1 VNYVSRAQW
10 GARPPKSTKPITS
23 SECLFVHHSVT
34 GTGPDEAAIVRQ
46 VQAFHMDTRNW
57 QDIAYSWL
65 VGQSG
70 AIYEGRG
77 WGVAGGHTEGWNSK
91 SHAVCFI
98 GNSDNDTPTP
108 QALAAISAVWAE
120 HARRYATNTLRPH
133 RAVNQTGCPGAQL
146 TSWVAAQTAPP
157 QPSTSEEFTVDADA
171 RKAFDDIIRRL
182 DNDHLPVARD
192 TNAWVKAK
200 AAGAPADLA
209 AAIAALG
216 NDVARQ
222 VADEL
227 AKRLAS

>member
-1 VNYVSRAQW
+1 MQYVSRSEW
-10 GARPPKSTKPITS
+10 GARPPKSTKPIAS
-23 SECLFVHHSVT
+23 SQALFVHHSVT
-34 GTGPDEAAIVRQ
+34 ATGPDEAAIVRQ
-46 VQAFHMDTRNW
+46 VQAFHMDTRKW

-70 AIYEGRG
+70 RIYEGRG
-77 WGVAGGHTEGWNSK
+77 WGVAGGHTEGHNST

-98 GNSDNDTPTP
+98 GNSDNDVPTK
-108 QALAAISAVWAE
+108 AAFDAIASVHDE
-120 HARRYATNTLRPH
+120 HARRYGTPVLRSH
-133 RAVNQTGCPGAQL
+133 RDVNQTGCPGAHL
-146 TSWVAAQTAPP
+146 AAWVAAPTPAP
-157 QPSTSEEFTVDADA
+157 SEEFTVDAEA

-182 DNDHLPVARD
+182 DSDHLPVARD

-216 NDVARQ
+216 SDVARK